1 MSQDPPRKRATLKDV
16 AAAAEVSLASASY
29 AVNGTGTLGEA
40 MRARILKVADELGYR
55 QNLAAR
61 TMRTGKSNTLG
72 LLVPDLSNPFFP
84 NLVQAVV
91 QRARQQGYTV
101 VLMDAEETA
110 NLECQAIE
118 TLENSGVDG
127 IIWFPI
133 GDADTKAA
141 VEPSI
146 PVVVI
151 DRFLPGF
158 ERIGADDATAGL
170 QAAEHL
176 LQLGHG
182 YIGIV
187 SGPRHARSMA
197 NRCDAAARRV
207 NEAAAVAFQVE
218 NGYSMDLE
226 PEVVEALQAGG
237 FTAVIAGGDMIAVG
251 VMRALQE
258 LGLHVPNDVSVVGM
272 DDIAWAALTS
282 PPLTTVEIPIE
293 DMAVEAVDAVVRRL
307 ESGIDIRRQVILNV
321 SLVVRSSTAAPQLP
335 DRGTALT

>member
-16 AAAAEVSLASASY
+16 AAAANVSLASASY
-29 AVNGTGTLGEA
+29 AVNGTGTLGDA
-40 MRARILKVADELGYR
+40 MRTRILKVADELGYR

-61 TMRTGKSNTLG
+61 TVRTGKSHTLG

-110 NLECQAIE
+110 SLERKAIE
-118 TLENSGVDG
+118 TLEHSGVDG

-133 GDADTKAA
+133 SDAEAKAG

-158 ERIGADDATAGL
+158 ERIGADDATAGIL
-170 QAAEHL
+170 AADHL
-176 LQLGHG
+176 LHLGHER
-182 YIGIV
+182 IGIV
-187 SGPRHARSMA
+187 SGPRNSLSMV
-197 NRCDAAARRV
+197 NRCDAVARRV
-207 NEAAAVAFQVE
+207 AGVATVAFQVE

-226 PEVVEALQAGG
+226 PEVVAALGAGG
-237 FTAVIAGGDMIAVG
+237 FTAVVAGGDMIAVG

-258 LGLHVPNDVSVVGM
+258 RGLHVPGDISVVGM

-282 PPLTTVEIPIE
+282 PPLTTIEIPIE

-307 ESGIDIRRQVILNV
+307 ESGIDTRRQVILNV
-321 SLVVRSSTAAPQLP
+321 ALVERSSTAAPG
-335 DRGTALT
+335 DASATTV